1 MGRKTVAAT
10 GTTSALAMISCCAH
24 YLANIVPILGIAGVL
39 SIVAQYQIKIFW
51 IGLFSNILGIVFIT
65 DKIIKFPAKGLPAG
79 RQASPFSGGK
89 KTIVNKTIIIILLAV
104 VFIGGFFVVYQSRFA
119 EQEISNNQTEKQNS
133 TQNWETKTDGQANVI
148 VAVTPTDL
156 APQSAEW
163 KFNVVMNTHSIEL
176 DQNLAEIAALI
187 DDGGKEYKPLRWEG
201 AQAGGHHREGVLVF
215 APIAPYP
222 QNLALNIKNIGDA
235 QRLFSWTLIE

>member
-1 MGRKTVAAT
+1 M
-10 GTTSALAMISCCAH
+10 
-24 YLANIVPILGIAGVL
+24 
-39 SIVAQYQIKIFW
+39 IKI
-51 IGLFSNILGIVFIT
+51 
-65 DKIIKFPAKGLPAG
+65 
-79 RQASPFSGGK
+79 
-89 KTIVNKTIIIILLAV
+89 IIIILSVAIFAGLF
-104 VFIGGFFVVYQSRFA
+104 FIFYQSRFA
-119 EQEISNNQTEKQNS
+119 EREISIINNDQTGEQDSIQNLD
-133 TQNWETKTDGQANVI
+133 TKTDDQANVT
-148 VAVTPTDL
+148 VTVTPTDL
-156 APQSAEW
+156 SSQSAEW